1 MFERKNQNILSEH
14 YTKLIDHE
22 DNETDHD
29 GDFIT
34 LKRANHGLPD
44 DELRPTQQSTLL
56 NKVDREDISQRK
68 LKIGQSKRAML
79 KYKSGGTKFVFDDD
93 GGAHPLYEMQDD
105 AAFKQEADGDVI
117 GAGKVYVDQ
126 VRTRMRDEDMVDKEE
141 AREKKKE
148 KKRKRKAR
156 EQEAEGAG
164 TVALVPDADDDGYI
178 SPDFGGLLSDADDDD
193 PLVYRPNKR
202 SKGRAN
208 VSEAIEHL
216 DVGDEE
222 ALALKMLRGE
232 A

>member
-1 MFERKNQNILSEH
+1 MFERKNQGILSEH
-14 YTKLIDHE
+14 YTKLINHE

-29 GDFIT
+29 DDFIT
-34 LKRANHGLPD
+34 LKRVDHYLSD
-44 DELRPTQQSTLL
+44 DEPRPTQQSTLL

-79 KYKSGGTKFVFDDD
+79 KYKSGGTKLVFDDD

-105 AAFKQEADGDVI
+105 AAFKQEAGGDVI
-117 GAGKVYVDQ
+117 GAGKAYVDR
-126 VRTRMRDEDMVDKEE
+126 VRTRMRDEDTVDKQE

-148 KKRKRKAR
+148 KKRKRKEQ

-164 TVALVPDADDDGYI
+164 TVALVPDTDDDGYI
-178 SPDFGGLLSDADDDD
+178 SPDFGGLLSDADDGDS
-193 PLVYRPNKR
+193 PVYRPNKR
-202 SKGRAN
+202 TKGRAN

-222 ALALKMLRGE
+222 TLALKMLRGE